1 MWGDIIVGMALMLVI
16 EFFIVIGVYIFFG
29 GGRDE

>member
-16 EFFIVIGVYIFFG
+16 EFFIVIGVCIFFG
-29 GGRDE
+29 GGRNE

>member
-16 EFFIVIGVYIFFG
+16 EFFIVVGVMIFFG
-29 GGRDE
+29 GGRE

>member
-16 EFFIVIGVYIFFG
+16 EFFIVIGVCIFFG
-29 GGRDE
+29 GDRDE